1 MSIDIWIY
9 TESELSPE
17 NGYIT
22 CLAGVGG
29 KLLKLTADVSCYWE
43 RQWVW
48 SRHLCLRML
57 IIGVSWILSSDLIKQ
72 VLKRC
77 KMSWLQALSPQ
88 PPTPPPPPPPPPPP
102 TPPPPHP
109 PTTRKKNQI
118 FYLILVWYAWTMC
131 HRMLKNLSYSI
142 TPQKYK
148 CFQSLLLPI
157 FYSVHKRKPTLKKSR
172 QLNNDLTRSSYHGL
186 SEPFTYHRFKCGIFH
201 HRRLAIFSWRGIS
214 FNVYVRR

>member
-9 TESELSPE
+9 IESELSPE

-29 KLLKLTADVSCYWE
+29 KLLKLTADVSCYWQ

-57 IIGVSWILSSDLIKQ
+57 IIGVSWILSSDLIRP

-88 PPTPPPPPPPPPPP
+88 PPPPPPS
-102 TPPPPHP
+102 
-109 PTTRKKNQI
+109 TRKKNQI

-131 HRMLKNLSYSI
+131 HRMLKTDRTVLLHKNTSAFNSFYCRFFTVYI
-142 TPQKYK
+142 RE
-148 CFQSLLLPI
+148 SLL
-157 FYSVHKRKPTLKKSR
+157 
-172 QLNNDLTRSSYHGL
+172 
-186 SEPFTYHRFKCGIFH
+186 
-201 HRRLAIFSWRGIS
+201 
-214 FNVYVRR
+214 